1 MSITITVVDWDVNYR
16 LQSSIVMERSDFGTQ
31 SFSGT
36 RLRELR
42 EDRGLSRQQLAQKA
56 EPPLSRAY
64 IYLLEGDATDTTDGA
79 RRPSYDV
86 VLRLAKA
93 LDVSPDA
100 FYARSLD
107 LTQADSDAP
116 EAIPVPLQDAA
127 DRFKIP
133 ESDVHELARLTFR
146 GRRPQKAADWAQL
159 WMAILSSIGSE
170 L

>member
-1 MSITITVVDWDVNYR
+1 
-16 LQSSIVMERSDFGTQ
+16 MEKSDFGAQ
-31 SFSGT
+31 AFSGA

-42 EDRGLSRQQLAQKA
+42 EDRGLSRQQLAQQA

-64 IYLLEGDATDTTDGA
+64 IYLLEGDARDTTDSA

-100 FYARSLD
+100 FYARSLAVM
-107 LTQADSDAP
+107 QAASDAT
-116 EAIPVPLQDAA
+116 EAIPLSLQEAA